1 MSANIKN
8 ILHNHEASPPPGAW
22 ESICARL
29 DAEFATQDTRLADK
43 LYDWETAP
51 PAAAWQSI
59 AIALQVNETAPSIPA
74 KVISLPFR
82 KLAIAAAV
90 LAVVGFATWR
100 LLSTQ
105 GSEPMVGP
113 SQEASILPAITDD
126 PESNVQPSLPI
137 IDAAVG
143 GRPKRRIDI
152 AKRVNGTGSIRSNY
166 SNNTVEEEPSA
177 DIQYA
182 AMDDLRAEATTTRS
196 GVRAPLIKDGNG
208 NVILD
213 KSLIVSHDNNY
224 IIITGPN
231 GEQTRL
237 SAKFLPVLT
246 DLNTP
251 MDPAEF
257 LDAIFRENTLWKG
270 RFLQWRYKL
279 MQEASFAPTATNFL
293 DIMALKD
300 LIEEK

>member
-8 ILHNHEASPPPGAW
+8 ILHDHEAPPPPGAW
-22 ESICARL
+22 ESISARL
-29 DAEFATQDTRLADK
+29 DAEFAAQDARIADK
-43 LYDWETAP
+43 LYHWESAP

-59 AIALQVNETAPSIPA
+59 AIALQVNETAPSTPA
-74 KVISLPFR
+74 KVISLPVK
-82 KLAIAAAV
+82 KLAIAAAI

-100 LLSTQ
+100 FLSIQ
-105 GSEPMVGP
+105 GGEPMVGP

-126 PESNVQPSLPI
+126 PDRNVQPSLPI
-137 IDAAVG
+137 IDAAIG

-152 AKRVNGTGSIRSNY
+152 AKRVNGAGSIRPNYGNHTVPEEITSN
-166 SNNTVEEEPSA
+166 
-177 DIQYA
+177 IRYA
-182 AMDDLRAEATTTRS
+182 AMDDLRAEATTIRR
-196 GVRAPLIKDGNG
+196 GVKAPLIKDGNG
-208 NVILD
+208 NIILD
-213 KSLIVSHDNNY
+213 KSLIVSQDKNY

-279 MQEASFAPTATNFL
+279 MQEASFTPTATNFL